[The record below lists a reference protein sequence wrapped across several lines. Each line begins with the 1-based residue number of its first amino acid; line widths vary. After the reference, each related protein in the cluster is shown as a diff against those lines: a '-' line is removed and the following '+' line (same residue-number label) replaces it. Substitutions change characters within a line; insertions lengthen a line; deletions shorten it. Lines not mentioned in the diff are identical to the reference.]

1 MFVVEASQATE
12 MLEANVIAP
21 YKFRKVS
28 SLDALLASSF
38 IGAAV
43 KVLIIALL

>member
-1 MFVVEASQATE
+1 MFVVEASQVTE

-28 SLDALLASSF
+28 SLDASISSF

-43 KVLIIALL
+43 KVLITALL